1 MNCKAKLA
9 KPNGSCAML
18 TWHGQLALLFFS
30 PSGWQLLDFL
40 VEVALDLHV
49 SSNLKE
55 QHGILLARL
64 AGQASS
70 VLWWHELVM
79 DATFLGMVGY
89 ELLEVWLF
97 GVP

>member
-1 MNCKAKLA
+1 MANWLC
-9 KPNGSCAML
+9 C
-18 TWHGQLALLFFS
+18 FFS

-97 GVP
+97 GVPWL

>member
-1 MNCKAKLA
+1 M
-9 KPNGSCAML
+9 
-18 TWHGQLALLFFS
+18 
-30 PSGWQLLDFL
+30 
-40 VEVALDLHV
+40 EVALDLHV

-55 QHGILLARL
+55 QHGILPARL

-89 ELLEVWLF
+89 ELLEPHWRKGCGVVWLLPP
-97 GVP
+97 GRVAAAAGL